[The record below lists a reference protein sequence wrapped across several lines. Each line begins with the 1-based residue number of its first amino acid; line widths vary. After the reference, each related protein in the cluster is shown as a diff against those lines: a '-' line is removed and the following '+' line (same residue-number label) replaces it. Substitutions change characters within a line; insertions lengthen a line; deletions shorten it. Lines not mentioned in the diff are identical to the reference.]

1 MRGYYFITDSSLSA
15 AGILEDARCAVRVG
29 CDLIQY
35 REKDMD
41 TADMYRQAL
50 ELKRLCEGSRCR
62 LIINDRI
69 DIALAVDADGI
80 HIGQSDMPYDVAR
93 RLVGNDRT
101 IGVTVRSVEEAVKA
115 CEQGADYLG
124 VGPVFNT
131 NTKPGAGNG
140 RGVGLVKA
148 IRRAC
153 NIPIA
158 AIGGI
163 NEANMD
169 EVIASGAD
177 MICSISAVVTSRD
190 VEGKILTI
198 QEKYGL

>member
-1 MRGYYFITDSSLSA
+1 M
-15 AGILEDARCAVRVG
+15 
-29 CDLIQY
+29 
-35 REKDMD
+35 
-41 TADMYRQAL
+41 
-50 ELKRLCEGSRCR
+50 
-62 LIINDRI
+62 
-69 DIALAVDADGI
+69 
-80 HIGQSDMPYDVAR
+80 
-93 RLVGNDRT
+93 
-101 IGVTVRSVEEAVKA
+101 
-115 CEQGADYLG
+115 
-124 VGPVFNT
+124 FNT